1 MLSEGKRK
9 RGCMQERPKL
19 AKVISFREKR
29 IEKLKKEYM
38 NSDDIQRRLDS
49 LMSSEAAI
57 DRLLKDL
64 NVNEENK
71 ERIRKLREQMKK
83 DADNT

>member
-1 MLSEGKRK
+1 
-9 RGCMQERPKL
+9 MQERPKL

-57 DRLLKDL
+57 DRLLEDL

-83 DADNT
+83 DEDNT

>member
-1 MLSEGKRK
+1 
-9 RGCMQERPKL
+9 MQERPKL